1 MKVITIHVDI
11 SRDARSVYGEI
22 ADVLFALADQHYTH
36 SPLGRHYLEGL
47 AEQTRRLESNYQKK
61 EKK

>member
-11 SRDARSVYGEI
+11 SHDARSVYGEI

-36 SPLGRHYLEGL
+36 SPIGRHYLEGL
-47 AEQTRRLESNYQKK
+47 AEQARRLENNHQK